1 MRNAGFVFTAAL
13 FVAAGCS
20 STNSA
25 DESPLAPAPTEAS
38 AANFEVIEASAPAQD
53 SAADSLLDERWK
65 VLSLAEQK
73 KSFLLEQYMDNAK
86 DLRERARLEDAYAE
100 VEKALMMDG
109 DYLPA
114 KQLKAELGMLLG
126 YKGDSAQNL
135 VADGTARWDIKTQ
148 QLFLRG
154 RENLDRGKSALA
166 RGDYDA
172 AIAEFTLCQNHIRW
186 APAIDWKGID
196 AEAGTLL
203 EKAKAEKASSKKSEE
218 EGKRRLAFDALK
230 AESAAAAARD
240 AEVTATL
247 IQDAIAAFDFADYK
261 TAMAKADMALKNSPR
276 NAQAQDIRDA
286 SFRASRELASEE
298 YLRTKKEKY
307 DAWNEHM
314 LEISIPENDV
324 FTPPSEDEWQRIT
337 DIRSNR
343 TGLDLTEAIGKNE
356 LALRAKLQQ
365 TTIQRL
371 DIPETDRLTEVF
383 DIVKTQT
390 GLPIHVDPLADEAA
404 QDEGVVF
411 TYDLPYSIKAIDLLN
426 MVTQQAGEQVTWTIR
441 HDVVLITT
449 KEKARG
455 DLKLASHDVNDLIL
469 GLTDFMGPR
478 IDRIRLL
485 DEMED
490 DDGGGPFGGIGERP
504 VLIEPDDL
512 VTLVT
517 DNVAV
522 GQWEDEGVSID
533 IYEGHMIVVHTLE
546 VQRQVRQFLS
556 DLHRFNTSLVTIETK
571 FLTIGDNWIQ
581 EIGVEWRGID
591 NPGSPFTNLDDV
603 ASGLEDMAGLG
614 LDNGGTGD
622 GAAPPSAGFFFDDG
636 QDGDFKAST
645 SNLFNNPLG
654 AALSTIGGLTT
665 QWSLLDDAQLSLIFR
680 AVEKDSQ
687 VELINDQ
694 TLSVFNTERAYITV
708 VNQIAYIQDF
718 DVEAFQFQVAA
729 DPQINVVQEGIVLDV
744 RPTIN
749 HDRKSITLEVQPTVA
764 DVVSLTDFTTSL
776 GGSTSPVSLQLPEL
790 EVKSIFTTVEVPDG
804 GSILLGGL
812 NKIRNV
818 ERRAEV
824 PWLAKIPVLGFFFK
838 EEGYN
843 DEKQSLM
850 ILISARI
857 TDITEALR

>member
-1 MRNAGFVFTAAL
+1 MRNAGFVFSAAVIL
-13 FVAAGCS
+13 AAGCS
-20 STNSA
+20 STTPV
-25 DESPLAPAPTEAS
+25 DESTATPAPAEAAS
-38 AANFEVIEASAPAQD
+38 ANFEIIEASAPAQD
-53 SAADSLLDERWK
+53 SEADALLDERWK
-65 VLSLAEQK
+65 ILSLSEQK
-73 KSFLLEQYMDNAK
+73 KAFLLEQYMDNAR
-86 DLRERARLEDAYAE
+86 DLRQRAQLEDAYAE
-100 VEKALMMDG
+100 VEKALTLDG
-109 DYLPA
+109 DFLPA
-114 KQLKAELGMLLG
+114 KKLRAELGTLLG
-126 YKGDSAQNL
+126 KPSDTAGQLLNSG
-135 VADGTARWDIKTQ
+135 ADAHDIKTQ

-154 RENLDRGKSALA
+154 QENLDRGKAALA
-166 RGDYDA
+166 RGDYDE
-172 AIAEFTLCQNHIRW
+172 AIAEFTLCRNHIRW
-186 APAIDWKGID
+186 APAIDWRGID
-196 AEAGTLL
+196 AEAEALL
-203 EKAKAEKASSKKSEE
+203 ESAKASRSSAKMNEE
-218 EGKRRLAFDALK
+218 EAKRRMAFESLK
-230 AESAAAAARD
+230 AESAAAAARE
-240 AEVTATL
+240 AEVTMTL
-247 IQDAIAAFDFADYK
+247 IDDAGTAFKFGDYQAAMD
-261 TAMAKADMALKNSPR
+261 KADMALKNSPR
-276 NAQAQDIRDA
+276 NAKAQDIRDA
-286 SFRASRELASEE
+286 AFRASREMASEE
-298 YLRTKKEKY
+298 YLRDKSEMY
-307 DAWNEHM
+307 DAWHRDM
-314 LEISIPENDV
+314 LELSIPVNDIYV
-324 FTPPSEDEWQRIT
+324 PPSAEQWAEIT
-337 DIRSNR
+337 ELRQGRS
-343 TGLDLTEAIGKNE
+343 GLDLTETISKNE
-356 LALRAKLQQ
+356 LALRATLAS

-371 DIPETDRLTEVF
+371 EIPETDSLTEVF
-383 DIVKTQT
+383 NVIKTQT
-390 GLPIHVDPLADEAA
+390 GLPIHVDPLAEEAA
-404 QDEGVVF
+404 LDEGVVF
-411 TYDLPYSIKAIDLLN
+411 QYEFPYSIAANDLLN
-426 MVTQQAGEQVTWTIR
+426 MITQQAGEQVTWTIR
-441 HDVVLITT
+441 HDVVLVTT

-455 DLKLASHDVNDLIL
+455 DLRLQSHDVNSLIL

-522 GQWEDEGVSID
+522 GQWEDDGVSIE
-533 IYEGHMIVVHTLE
+533 IYEGHMIVVHTLD
-546 VQRQVRQFLS
+546 VQRQVRQFLE
-556 DLHRFNTSLVTIETK
+556 DLGRFNTSLVTIETK

-581 EIGVEWRGID
+581 EMGVEWRGID
-591 NPGSPFTNLDDV
+591 NPGSPFTDLDDV
-603 ASGLEDMAGLG
+603 NSGLEDMAGLG

-622 GAAPPSAGFFFDDG
+622 GASPPSAGFFFDDG

-645 SNLFNNPLG
+645 SNIFNNPLG

-665 QWSLLDDAQLSLIFR
+665 QWSLLDDAQLSVIFR

-708 VNQIAYIQDF
+708 INQLAYIQDF

-764 DVVSLTDFTTSL
+764 DVVSMTDFTTSL

-857 TDITEALR
+857 TDIREVLR